1 MSKIREVLFLK
12 EVNGVDEWFE
22 DGNEE
27 TDAKYIGEIENGVPN
42 GTGTNIW
49 PSGAKYEG
57 NFKDGEYNG
66 QGSYTWSDGRKYEGE
81 HKDGERQ
88 GQGTYTFPSGD
99 KYKYIGEWKVQPLR
113 VQRRHISGVRF
124 NHMLCAVGLSLFGF
138 LGERGLYSGEL
149 HARNFI
155 LHCSDVLYRR
165 GRSEVIPGAAGH
177 CF

>member
-1 MSKIREVLFLK
+1 MSEISRSQGILFFRK
-12 EVNGVDEWFE
+12 ENGELGYFENGDE
-22 DGNEE
+22 DK
-27 TDAKYIGEIENGVPN
+27 DRKYVGEIENGLP
-42 GTGTNIW
+42 
-49 PSGAKYEG
+49 
-57 NFKDGEYNG
+57 NG
-66 QGSYTWSDGRKYEGE
+66 QGTYTWSDGRKYEGE

>member
-49 PSGAKYEG
+49 PSGAKYDG
-57 NFKDGEYNG
+57 NIKDGKYNG
-66 QGSYTWSDGRKYEGE
+66 QGTYTWSDGRKYEGE

-138 LGERGLYSGEL
+138 LVERALQ
-149 HARNFI
+149 R
-155 LHCSDVLYRR
+155 
-165 GRSEVIPGAAGH
+165 
-177 CF
+177 

>member
-1 MSKIREVLFLK
+1 MLSPSSSTISKLSLYGNICLVYSLAIRLLTFFRK
-12 EVNGVDEWFE
+12 
-22 DGNEE
+22 
-27 TDAKYIGEIENGVPN
+27 TK
-42 GTGTNIW
+42 GT
-49 PSGAKYEG
+49 
-57 NFKDGEYNG
+57 
-66 QGSYTWSDGRKYEGE
+66 YTWSDGRKYEGE